1 MLSIRNPTALLL
13 YTSLFALLAT
23 AAPPP
28 ADIFE
33 RGVSLQA
40 TATRGAMAAACTNGL
55 PASKQHA
62 AAVAAN
68 YPITNY
74 TVVTPEEV
82 GIMGW
87 TSYTVDQ
94 GWAGEHFLS
103 GPHVMSFTHK
113 SDPYGPFKCQYTCN
127 ANENCS
133 AYFVWYENV
142 GTDNEH
148 LNCVLFDA
156 VVPPSVFVQT
166 NDGSLAK
173 GAYDRLCD
181 RASA

>member
-1 MLSIRNPTALLL
+1 MFSIKKLTTLLFS
-13 YTSLFALLAT
+13 TSFASLAT
-23 AAPPP
+23 AAAAPVKVV
-28 ADIFE
+28 E
-33 RGVSLQA
+33 RSLPFQA
-40 TATRGAMAAACTNGL
+40 TATREAMAAACTNGL
-55 PASKQHA
+55 PASKQHVA
-62 AAVAAN
+62 AAAAN
-68 YPITNY
+68 YPINNY

-87 TSYTVDQ
+87 TSYGINQD
-94 GWAGEHFLS
+94 WAAEHFLS

-127 ANENCS
+127 ANENCN
-133 AYFVWYENV
+133 AYFVSYENV
-142 GTDNEH
+142 GTDDEH

-181 RASA
+181 RVSV